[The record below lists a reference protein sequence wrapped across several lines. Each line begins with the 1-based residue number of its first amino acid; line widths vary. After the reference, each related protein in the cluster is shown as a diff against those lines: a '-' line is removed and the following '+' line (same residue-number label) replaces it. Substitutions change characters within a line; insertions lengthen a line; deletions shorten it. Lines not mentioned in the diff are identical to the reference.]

1 MPLGVLKLPHS
12 SYREQHDGTALEFL
26 KSATMKVKARL
37 SLMLCLLAVGV
48 SAGMHFC
55 HAVAEEATRKVAI
68 VPFSLPTEAPERE
81 WLSEGFP
88 RVLALRL
95 QQLPRLT
102 VMALPRDFLSAPEGF
117 RNPLDSGD
125 AAALLERLRTQGYEA
140 VILGGFHQLDGILRL
155 EVRLWATRPERHL
168 GKSLEQSPEKEP
180 DGLGIKV
187 STFVASA
194 LQIPLTEADG
204 RRLAE
209 RYTTSAEA
217 FERFARALSLAE
229 TSSDEEDVSQAV
241 GLFKEAISFDGKF
254 SMALRQL
261 GDLSFRHGHYV
272 SAAEAYLAFLGLG
285 KRSPL
290 VYRLLGKSFFAQRD
304 MARAIDAY
312 KRGLQ
317 LEARDPQLYL
327 DLGLAYTAVKDYES
341 ARKALLRALEF
352 KPDDP
357 LAFANLGVVYL
368 LQGNFPAATASLRR
382 AQLLQGSD
390 ARLTYNL
397 GLSLMFEGVYDQAR
411 DQFERT
417 LQLNP
422 NFAPAAYQLALLT
435 ERLDPTRAIER
446 WRKYLEL
453 ANGKPAEQAW
463 LPHAQET
470 LKHLQQP

>member
-1 MPLGVLKLPHS
+1 
-12 SYREQHDGTALEFL
+12 
-26 KSATMKVKARL
+26 
-37 SLMLCLLAVGV
+37 LCLVFYLLAVGV
-48 SAGMHFC
+48 VAGVHLDG
-55 HAVAEEATRKVAI
+55 AAAEEPMRKVAI
-68 VPFSLPTEAPERE
+68 VPFSLPTEAPERD
-81 WLSEGFP
+81 WFSEGFP

-102 VMALPRDFLSAPEGF
+102 VVVLPRDVLAAPEGL
-117 RNPLDSGD
+117 RNPLEGGD
-125 AAALLERLRTQGYEA
+125 AAAIVERLRTQGHDA

-155 EVRLWATRPERHL
+155 EVRLWATHPERHL
-168 GKSLEQSPEKEP
+168 GKTLEQSPERDP

-187 STFVASA
+187 ASFVASA
-194 LQIPLTEADG
+194 LQIPFAEADG

-217 FERFARALSLAE
+217 FERFARALTLAE
-229 TSSDEEDVSQAV
+229 ATSDEEDVSQAV
-241 GLFKEAISFDGKF
+241 NLFKEAINLDGKF

-261 GDLSFRHGHYV
+261 GDLSLRRGYYV

-312 KRGLQ
+312 RRGLQ
-317 LEARDPQLYL
+317 LEARDPQLHL

-390 ARLTYNL
+390 ARLAYNL
-397 GLSLMFEGVYDQAR
+397 GLSLMFEGAYDQAR
-411 DQFERT
+411 DQFERA

-422 NFAPAAYQLALLT
+422 NFAPAAYQLALLY
-435 ERLDPTRAIER
+435 ERGEPAQAVER

-453 ANGKPAEQAW
+453 ANGKPAERVW
-463 LPHAQET
+463 LPHAQES
-470 LKHLQQP
+470 LKHLQQR

>member
-1 MPLGVLKLPHS
+1 MTARHLEVLM
-12 SYREQHDGTALEFL
+12 RAI
-26 KSATMKVKARL
+26 MKPRVRL
-37 SLMLCLLAVGV
+37 CLMLYLLAVGV
-48 SAGMHFC
+48 GAGVHLYS
-55 HAVAEEATRKVAI
+55 AVAEEATRKVAI
-68 VPFSLPTEAPERE
+68 VPFNLPTEAPERE
-81 WLSEGFP
+81 WFSEGFP

-102 VMALPRDFLSAPEGF
+102 VVVLPRDILSAPEGF
-117 RNPLDSGD
+117 RNPLDGGD
-125 AAALLERLRTQGYEA
+125 AAAILERLRTQGHDA
-140 VILGGFHQLDGILRL
+140 VIFGGFHQLDGILRL
-155 EVRLWATRPERHL
+155 EVRLSATRPERHL
-168 GKSLEQSPEKEP
+168 GKTLEQSPEKDP
-180 DGLGIKV
+180 DGLGIKLV
-187 STFVASA
+187 TFVASA
-194 LQIPLTEADG
+194 LQIPFTEADG

-217 FERFARALSLAE
+217 FERFARALTLAE
-229 TSSDEEDVSQAV
+229 ASSDEEDVSQAV
-241 GLFKEAISFDGKF
+241 NLFKEAINLDGKF

-261 GDLSFRHGHYV
+261 GDLSFRRGHYV
-272 SAAEAYLAFLGLG
+272 NAAEAYLALLGLG

-327 DLGLAYTAVKDYES
+327 DLGVAYTAAKDYES

-382 AQLLQGSD
+382 AQLMQGSD

-397 GLSLMFEGVYDQAR
+397 GLSLMFEAAYDQAR
-411 DQFERT
+411 DQFERA

-422 NFAPAAYQLALLT
+422 NLAPAAYQLALLS
-435 ERLDPTRAIER
+435 ERFDPAQAIER

-453 ANGKPAEQAW
+453 AHGKPAEQVW
-463 LPHAQET
+463 LPHAQEN
-470 LKHLQQP
+470 LRHLQQP